1 MGNYMTIDQLTR
13 GVQQACD
20 DLQTALRNND
30 DVMVE
35 IALRMFCVWS
45 TYLGTMRVTRCTVQ
59 HSPPSLV
66 DHHLFLGLYSTHY
79 VNCRISTRMACP

>member
-35 IALRMFCVWS
+35 ITLRMFSVWS
-45 TYLGTMRVTRCTVQ
+45 TYLENDVR
-59 HSPPSLV
+59 
-66 DHHLFLGLYSTHY
+66 D
-79 VNCRISTRMACP
+79 

>member
-35 IALRMFCVWS
+35 ITLRMFSVWS
-45 TYLGTMRVTRCTVQ
+45 TYLENYVRDELHR
-59 HSPPSLV
+59 
-66 DHHLFLGLYSTHY
+66 STLATG
-79 VNCRISTRMACP
+79 NG

>member
-45 TYLGTMRVTRCTVQ
+45 TYLENYARDALHR
-59 HSPPSLV
+59 
-66 DHHLFLGLYSTHY
+66 STLAT
-79 VNCRISTRMACP
+79 IAG

>member
-1 MGNYMTIDQLTR
+1 MSANVMGNHMTIDQLTR
-13 GVQQACD
+13 GVQLACD

-45 TYLGTMRVTRCTVQ
+45 TYLENYARDALHR
-59 HSPPSLV
+59 
-66 DHHLFLGLYSTHY
+66 STLATG
-79 VNCRISTRMACP
+79 NG

>member
-1 MGNYMTIDQLTR
+1 MRNYMTIDQLTR

-35 IALRMFCVWS
+35 IALQMFRVWS
-45 TYLGTMRVTRCTVQ
+45 TYLENYARDVLHR
-59 HSPPSLV
+59 
-66 DHHLFLGLYSTHY
+66 STLAT
-79 VNCRISTRMACP
+79 NNS